1 MMKKSLLAKIQIF
14 LVLLIGSVGFSQ
26 QAVEAKGSGLNKTDA
41 LQDAL
46 RNAVSQAVGV
56 SLRSETRVENYMVIS
71 DAIASNTSGYIKK
84 YTVTKEVPFPDRF
97 EVTIQ
102 AEVTT
107 NSLEADF
114 KLLSKTI
121 GGVRFLVMVDPS
133 VQNETEKKDLQI
145 AVDRI
150 NSFLAERSYRYV
162 DQSRLK
168 TLQAERSNLLQ
179 ESNAQLSYAQQ
190 LAVLSNAQFII
201 LVSQLTTSEVKGAFD
216 IPQGRKVSFQ
226 ARAFDNCTGE
236 GLGAISLE
244 SLPKA
249 GNNSNTIQAL
259 NQAVDLNFSKL
270 IGMVTGYIGSWVNS
284 GTPYEIRFYNSGTF
298 RDLRTL
304 RAKLKADKNFGGDL
318 EIVSANN
325 YTKLVCTYKDRA
337 DDLADKILDYAD
349 EIPTLKKQLIDVK
362 MIYGRQ
368 INFAPQ
374 SYIIPN
380 LIKPTQQ

>member
-1 MMKKSLLAKIQIF
+1 MNRRII
-14 LVLLIGSVGFSQ
+14 LVLLFFITTISFSQ
-26 QAVEAKGSGLNKTDA
+26 QAIESKGTGLNRADA

-56 SLRSETRVENYMVIS
+56 SLRSETRVENYMIIS

-84 YTVTKEVPFPDRF
+84 YNILKEIPFPDRF
-97 EVTIQ
+97 EITIQ

-121 GGVRFLVMVDPS
+121 GGVRFLVTVDPS
-133 VQNETEKKDLQI
+133 VQNENEKKELQL
-145 AVDRI
+145 AVDKI
-150 NSFLAERSYRYV
+150 NGFLAERSYRYV

-168 TLQAERSNLLQ
+168 TLQNERSNLMQ
-179 ESNAQLSYAQQ
+179 DSNASLSYAQQ

-216 IPQGRKVSFQ
+216 IVQGKKVGFQ

-236 GLGAISLE
+236 GLGTITLE
-244 SLPKA
+244 SLPKS
-249 GNNSNTIQAL
+249 GTTTNTTQAI

-270 IGMVTGYIGSWVNS
+270 IGMFTSYMGNWVNS
-284 GTPYEIRFYNSGTF
+284 GTPYELRFYNSGSF

-304 RAKLKADKNFGGDL
+304 RSKLKADKSFGGDL

-325 YTKLVCTYKDRA
+325 YTKLICTYKDKA
-337 DDLADKILDYAD
+337 DELADKILDYAD

-380 LIKPTQQ
+380 LVKPIQQ

>member
-1 MMKKSLLAKIQIF
+1 MKYKVLILF
-14 LVLLIGSVGFSQ
+14 LMVTHFNFSQ
-26 QAVEAKGSGLNKTDA
+26 QAVEAKGTGLNRTDA

-56 SLRSETRVENYMVIS
+56 NLRSETRVENYMIIS

-84 YTVTKEVPFPDRF
+84 YNILKEIPFPDRF
-97 EVTIQ
+97 EITIQ

-121 GGVRFLVMVDPS
+121 GGVRFLVTVDPS
-133 VQNETEKKDLQI
+133 VQNENEKKDLQL
-145 AVDRI
+145 AVDKI

-168 TLQAERSNLLQ
+168 TLQNERSNLMQ
-179 ESNAQLSYAQQ
+179 DSNSQLSYAQQ
-190 LAVLSNAQFII
+190 LAVLTNAQFII

-216 IPQGRKVSFQ
+216 IVQGKKVGFQ

-236 GLGAISLE
+236 GLGTITLE
-244 SLPKA
+244 SIPKS
-249 GNNSNTIQAL
+249 GTTTSTSQAI

-270 IGMVTGYIGSWVNS
+270 IGMFSSYIGNWINS
-284 GTPYEIRFYNSGTF
+284 GTPYELRFYNSGSF

-304 RAKLKADKNFGGDL
+304 RTKLKADKSFGGDL

-325 YTKLVCTYKDRA
+325 YTKLICTYKDKA
-337 DDLADKILDYAD
+337 DELADKILDYAD
-349 EIPTLKKQLIDVK
+349 EIPTLKKQLLDVK

-380 LIKPTQQ
+380 LVKPVQQ

>member
-1 MMKKSLLAKIQIF
+1 MNLNLIKKCSFFI
-14 LVLLIGSVGFSQ
+14 VLFVANVAFSQ
-26 QAVEAKGSGLNKTDA
+26 QPVEAKGVGLNRADA

-46 RNAVSQAVGV
+46 RNAITQSIGV
-56 SLRSETRVENYMVIS
+56 SVRAETKVENFMVIS

-84 YTVTKEVPFPDRF
+84 YSILKEIPFPERF
-97 EVTIQ
+97 EITVQ

-121 GGVRFLVMVDPS
+121 GGVRFLVMVDPA
-133 VQNETEKKDLQI
+133 VQKENDKKDLQL
-145 AVDRI
+145 AVDKI
-150 NSFLAERSYRYV
+150 NSYLAERSYRYV

-168 TLQAERSNLLQ
+168 SIQNEQRNLLQ
-179 ESNAQLSYAQQ
+179 ASNNDISYAQQ

-201 LVSQLTTSEVKGAFD
+201 LVSQLTSGEIKGAFD
-216 IPQGRKVSFQ
+216 IVKGKKVSLQ
-226 ARAFDNCTGE
+226 ARAIDNCTGE
-236 GLGAISLE
+236 GLGTTSLE
-244 SLPKA
+244 SVPNK
-249 GNNSNTIQAL
+249 GNSEDISTAL
-259 NQAVDLNFSKL
+259 NNAIESGFPKL
-270 IGMVTGYIGSWVNS
+270 MSMFGSYIGNWVNQ

-304 RAKLKADKNFGGDL
+304 RNKLKADKNFGGDF

-325 YTKLVCTYKDRA
+325 YTKLVCTYKERA
-337 DDLADKILDYAD
+337 DELADKILDYAD

-380 LIKPTQQ
+380 LIEPIQQ

>member
-1 MMKKSLLAKIQIF
+1 MKYKVLILF
-14 LVLLIGSVGFSQ
+14 LMVTHFNFSQ
-26 QAVEAKGSGLNKTDA
+26 QAVEAKGTGLNRTDA

-56 SLRSETRVENYMVIS
+56 NLRSETRVENYMIIS

-84 YTVTKEVPFPDRF
+84 YNILKEIPFPDRF
-97 EVTIQ
+97 EITIQ

-121 GGVRFLVMVDPS
+121 GGVRFLVTVDPS
-133 VQNETEKKDLQI
+133 VQNENEKKDLQL
-145 AVDRI
+145 AVDKI

-168 TLQAERSNLLQ
+168 TLQNERSNLMQ
-179 ESNAQLSYAQQ
+179 DSNPQLSYAQQ
-190 LAVLSNAQFII
+190 LAVLTNAQFII

-216 IPQGRKVSFQ
+216 IVQGKKVGFQ

-236 GLGAISLE
+236 GLGTITLE
-244 SLPKA
+244 SIPKS
-249 GNNSNTIQAL
+249 GTTTSTSQAI

-270 IGMVTGYIGSWVNS
+270 IGMFSSYIGNWINS
-284 GTPYEIRFYNSGTF
+284 GTPYELRFYNSGSF

-304 RAKLKADKNFGGDL
+304 RTKLKADKSFGGDL

-325 YTKLVCTYKDRA
+325 YTKLICTYKDKA
-337 DDLADKILDYAD
+337 DELADKILDYAD
-349 EIPTLKKQLIDVK
+349 EIPTLKKQLLDVK

-380 LIKPTQQ
+380 LVKPVQQ

>member
-1 MMKKSLLAKIQIF
+1 MNNSILAKIKFLLFIF
-14 LVLLIGSVGFSQ
+14 ISTAAFSQ
-26 QAVEAKGSGLNKTDA
+26 QAVEAKGSGLNKADA

-56 SLRSETRVENYMVIS
+56 SLRSETRVENFMVIS

-84 YTVTKEVPFPDRF
+84 YSVTKEVPFPDRF
-97 EVTIQ
+97 EVTVQ

-168 TLQAERSNLLQ
+168 TLQTERSNLLQ

-216 IPQGRKVSFQ
+216 ISQGKKVSFQ

-236 GLGAISLE
+236 GLGSISLE

-249 GNNSNTIQAL
+249 GNSSNTVQAL

-270 IGMVTGYIGSWVNS
+270 IAMVTGYIGSWVNS

-304 RAKLKADKNFGGDL
+304 RTKLKADKNFGGDL

-325 YTKLVCTYKDRA
+325 YTKLVCTYKNHA

-349 EIPTLKKQLIDVK
+349 EIPALQKQLIDVK

-374 SYIIPN
+374 SFIIPN
-380 LIKPTQQ
+380 LLKPAQQ

>member
-1 MMKKSLLAKIQIF
+1 MRKFILFTVAILSLSFNAQNL
-14 LVLLIGSVGFSQ
+14 
-26 QAVEAKGSGLNKTDA
+26 VEAKGTGLNRQDA

-46 RNAVSQAVGV
+46 RNAISQAVGV
-56 SLRSETRVENYMVIS
+56 NLRSETRVENFMIIS

-84 YTVTKEVPFPDRF
+84 YSILREVPFPDRF
-97 EVTIQ
+97 EVTVQ
-102 AEVTT
+102 ADVTV

-114 KLLSKTI
+114 KLLAKTI
-121 GGVRFLVMVDPS
+121 GGVRFLVMVDPT
-133 VQNETEKKDLQI
+133 VKDETQKRDLQI

-150 NSFLAERSYRYV
+150 NGFLAEKSYRYV

-168 TLQAERSNLLQ
+168 SLQSERSNLLQ
-179 ESNAQLSYAQQ
+179 DSKNDISYAQQ

-201 LVSQLTTSEVKGAFD
+201 LVSQLTVGEVLGRFD
-216 IPQGRKVSFQ
+216 IVQGKKVSFQ

-236 GLGAISLE
+236 GLGSITLE
-244 SLPKA
+244 SLPLA
-249 GNNSNTIQAL
+249 GNLNQTQAI
-259 NQAVDLNFSKL
+259 NQAVEANFSNL
-270 IGMVTGYIGSWVNS
+270 MRMFTAYMGSWVNN

-304 RAKLKADKNFGGDL
+304 RNKLKADKNFGGDF

-325 YTKLVCTYKDRA
+325 YTKLICTYKDRA
-337 DDLADKILDYAD
+337 DELADKILDYAD
-349 EIPTLKKQLIDVK
+349 EIPALKKQLIDVK

-374 SYIIPN
+374 NYIIPN
-380 LIKPTQQ
+380 LIKPIEN

>member
-1 MMKKSLLAKIQIF
+1 MKNSSLKRIAVLTF
-14 LVLLIGSVGFSQ
+14 LFLSTVNYSQ
-26 QAVEAKGSGLNKTDA
+26 QNVESKGTGLNRSDA

-46 RNAVSQAVGV
+46 RNAISQAVGV
-56 SLRSETRVENYMVIS
+56 SLRSETRVENFMIIS

-84 YTVTKEVPFPDRF
+84 YTILKEIPFPDRV
-97 EVTIQ
+97 EITVQ

-107 NSLEADF
+107 NSLDADF

-121 GGVRFLVMVDPS
+121 GGVRFLVMVDPE
-133 VQNETEKKDLQI
+133 VQNEKEKKELQL

-150 NSFLAERSYRYV
+150 NGFLAERAYRYV

-168 TLQAERSNLLQ
+168 SLQNERSNLLQ
-179 ESNAQLSYAQQ
+179 ASNNQLTYVQQ

-201 LVSQLTTSEVKGAFD
+201 LVSQLTSGEVKGAFD
-216 IPQGRKVSFQ
+216 IVQGKKVGFQ
-226 ARAFDNCTGE
+226 ARAFDNCTSE
-236 GLGAISLE
+236 GLGTIILE
-244 SLPKA
+244 STPTK
-249 GNNSNTIQAL
+249 GTTENVSQAI
-259 NQAVDLNFSKL
+259 NQAVDLNFPKL
-270 IGMVTGYIGSWVNS
+270 MGMFTSYIGNWVNN

-304 RAKLKADKNFGGDL
+304 RNKLKSDKSFGGDF

-337 DDLADKILDYAD
+337 DELADKILDYAD
-349 EIPTLKKQLIDVK
+349 EIPALKKQLIDVK

-380 LIKPTQQ
+380 LIQPIQQ

>member
-1 MMKKSLLAKIQIF
+1 MNRRII
-14 LVLLIGSVGFSQ
+14 LVLLFFITTISFSQ
-26 QAVEAKGSGLNKTDA
+26 QAIESKGTGLNRADA

-56 SLRSETRVENYMVIS
+56 SLRSETRVENYMIIS

-84 YTVTKEVPFPDRF
+84 YNILKEIPFPDRF
-97 EVTIQ
+97 EITIQ

-121 GGVRFLVMVDPS
+121 GGVRFLVTVDPS
-133 VQNETEKKDLQI
+133 VQNENEKKELQL
-145 AVDRI
+145 AVDKI
-150 NSFLAERSYRYV
+150 NGFLAERSYRYV

-168 TLQAERSNLLQ
+168 TLQNERSNLMQ
-179 ESNAQLSYAQQ
+179 DSNASLSYAQQ

-216 IPQGRKVSFQ
+216 IVQGKKVGFQ

-236 GLGAISLE
+236 GLGTITLE
-244 SLPKA
+244 SLPKS
-249 GNNSNTIQAL
+249 GTTTNTTQAI

-270 IGMVTGYIGSWVNS
+270 IGMFTSYMGNWVNS
-284 GTPYEIRFYNSGTF
+284 GTPYELRFYNSGSF

-304 RAKLKADKNFGGDL
+304 RTKLKADKSFGGDL

-325 YTKLVCTYKDRA
+325 YTKLICTYKDKA
-337 DDLADKILDYAD
+337 DELADKILDYAD

-380 LIKPTQQ
+380 LVKPIQQ

>member
-1 MMKKSLLAKIQIF
+1 MNRRII
-14 LVLLIGSVGFSQ
+14 LVLLFFITTISFSQ
-26 QAVEAKGSGLNKTDA
+26 QTVESKGTGLNRADA

-56 SLRSETRVENYMVIS
+56 SLRSETRVENYMIIS

-84 YTVTKEVPFPDRF
+84 YNILKEIPFPDRF
-97 EVTIQ
+97 EITIQ

-121 GGVRFLVMVDPS
+121 GGVRFLVTVDPS
-133 VQNETEKKDLQI
+133 VQNENEKKELQL
-145 AVDRI
+145 AVDKI
-150 NSFLAERSYRYV
+150 NGFLAERSYRYV

-168 TLQAERSNLLQ
+168 TLQNERSNLMQ
-179 ESNAQLSYAQQ
+179 DSNASLSYVQQ

-216 IPQGRKVSFQ
+216 IVQGKKVGFQ

-236 GLGAISLE
+236 GLGTITLE
-244 SLPKA
+244 SLPKS
-249 GNNSNTIQAL
+249 GTTTNTTQAI

-270 IGMVTGYIGSWVNS
+270 IGMFTGYIGNWVNS
-284 GTPYEIRFYNSGTF
+284 GTPYELRFYNSGSF

-304 RAKLKADKNFGGDL
+304 RTKLKADKSFGGDL

-325 YTKLVCTYKDRA
+325 YTKLICTYKDKA
-337 DDLADKILDYAD
+337 DELADKILDYAD

-380 LIKPTQQ
+380 LVKPIQQ

>member
-1 MMKKSLLAKIQIF
+1 MNRRII
-14 LVLLIGSVGFSQ
+14 LVLLFFITTISFSQ
-26 QAVEAKGSGLNKTDA
+26 QAIESKGTGLNRADA

-56 SLRSETRVENYMVIS
+56 SLRSETRVENYMIIS

-84 YTVTKEVPFPDRF
+84 YNILKEIPFPDRF
-97 EVTIQ
+97 EITIQ

-121 GGVRFLVMVDPS
+121 GGVRFLVTVDPS
-133 VQNETEKKDLQI
+133 VQNENEKKELQL
-145 AVDRI
+145 AVDKI
-150 NSFLAERSYRYV
+150 NGFLAERSYRYV

-168 TLQAERSNLLQ
+168 TLQNERSNLMQ
-179 ESNAQLSYAQQ
+179 DSNASLSYAQQ

-216 IPQGRKVSFQ
+216 IVQGKKVGFQ

-236 GLGAISLE
+236 GLGTITLE
-244 SLPKA
+244 SLPKS
-249 GNNSNTIQAL
+249 GTTTNTTQAI

-270 IGMVTGYIGSWVNS
+270 IGMFTSYIGNWVNS
-284 GTPYEIRFYNSGTF
+284 GTPYELRFYNSGSF

-304 RAKLKADKNFGGDL
+304 RSKLKADKSFGGDL

-325 YTKLVCTYKDRA
+325 YTKLICTYKDKA
-337 DDLADKILDYAD
+337 DELADKILDYAD

-380 LIKPTQQ
+380 LVKPIQQ

>member
-1 MMKKSLLAKIQIF
+1 MNRRII
-14 LVLLIGSVGFSQ
+14 LVLLFFITTISFSQ
-26 QAVEAKGSGLNKTDA
+26 QAIESKGTGLNRADA

-56 SLRSETRVENYMVIS
+56 SLRSETRVENYMIIS

-84 YTVTKEVPFPDRF
+84 YNILKEIPFPDRF
-97 EVTIQ
+97 EITIQ

-121 GGVRFLVMVDPS
+121 GGVRFLVTVDPS
-133 VQNETEKKDLQI
+133 VQNENEKKELQL
-145 AVDRI
+145 AVDKI
-150 NSFLAERSYRYV
+150 NGFLAERSYRYV

-168 TLQAERSNLLQ
+168 TLQNERSNLMQ
-179 ESNAQLSYAQQ
+179 DSNASLSYAQQ

-216 IPQGRKVSFQ
+216 IVQGKKVGFQ

-236 GLGAISLE
+236 GLGTITLE
-244 SLPKA
+244 SLPKS
-249 GNNSNTIQAL
+249 GTTTNTTQAI

-270 IGMVTGYIGSWVNS
+270 IGMFTSYIGNWVNS
-284 GTPYEIRFYNSGTF
+284 GTPYELRFYNSGSF

-304 RAKLKADKNFGGDL
+304 RTKLKADKSFGGDL

-325 YTKLVCTYKDRA
+325 YTKLICTYKDKA
-337 DDLADKILDYAD
+337 DELADKILDYAD

-380 LIKPTQQ
+380 LVKPIQQ

>member
-1 MMKKSLLAKIQIF
+1 MNNSILAKIKFLLFIF
-14 LVLLIGSVGFSQ
+14 ISTAAFSQ
-26 QAVEAKGSGLNKTDA
+26 QAVEAKGSGLNKADA

-56 SLRSETRVENYMVIS
+56 SLRSETRVENFMVIS

-84 YTVTKEVPFPDRF
+84 YSVTKEVPFPDRF
-97 EVTIQ
+97 EVTVQ

-168 TLQAERSNLLQ
+168 TLQTERSNLLQ

-216 IPQGRKVSFQ
+216 ISQGKKVSFQ

-236 GLGAISLE
+236 GLGSISLE

-249 GNNSNTIQAL
+249 GNSSNTVQAL

-270 IGMVTGYIGSWVNS
+270 IAMVTGYIGSWVNS

-304 RAKLKADKNFGGDL
+304 RTKLKADKNFGGDL

-325 YTKLVCTYKDRA
+325 YTKLVCTYKNRA

-349 EIPTLKKQLIDVK
+349 EIPALQKQLIDVK

-374 SYIIPN
+374 SFIIPN
-380 LIKPTQQ
+380 LLKPAQQ

>member
-1 MMKKSLLAKIQIF
+1 MKTIVLKSLS
-14 LVLLIGSVGFSQ
+14 LVTLLLYATFSYSQ
-26 QAVEAKGSGLNKTDA
+26 QAVESKGTGLNRTDA

-46 RNAVSQAVGV
+46 RNAISQAVGV
-56 SLRSETRVENYMVIS
+56 SLRSETRVENFMIIS

-84 YTVTKEVPFPDRF
+84 YTILKEIPFPDRF
-97 EVTIQ
+97 EITIQ
-102 AEVTT
+102 ADVTT

-121 GGVRFLVMVDPS
+121 GGVRFLVMVDPA
-133 VQNETEKKDLQI
+133 VQNENERKDLQF

-150 NSFLAERSYRYV
+150 NGFLAERAYRYV

-168 TLQAERSNLLQ
+168 SIQNERRNLL
-179 ESNAQLSYAQQ
+179 EDSNKQLSYAQQ

-201 LVSQLTTSEVKGAFD
+201 LVSQLTNGEVKGAFD
-216 IPQGRKVSFQ
+216 IVQGKKVAFQ

-236 GLGAISLE
+236 GLGTISLE
-244 SLPKA
+244 SIPKT
-249 GNNSNTIQAL
+249 GNTANITQAI
-259 NQAVDLNFSKL
+259 NQAVDLNFPKL
-270 IGMVTGYIGSWVNS
+270 MSMFASYIGNWVNN

-304 RAKLKADKNFGGDL
+304 RNKLKLDKNFGGDF
-318 EIVSANN
+318 EIVAANN
-325 YTKLVCTYKDRA
+325 YTKLICTYKERSDE
-337 DDLADKILDYAD
+337 LADKILDYAD
-349 EIPTLKKQLIDVK
+349 EIPALKKQLIDVK

-374 SYIIPN
+374 SFVIPN
-380 LIKPTQQ
+380 LLKPIQQ

>member
-1 MMKKSLLAKIQIF
+1 
-14 LVLLIGSVGFSQ
+14 
-26 QAVEAKGSGLNKTDA
+26 
-41 LQDAL
+41 
-46 RNAVSQAVGV
+46 
-56 SLRSETRVENYMVIS
+56 LRSETRVENYMIIS

-84 YTVTKEVPFPDRF
+84 YNILKEIPFPDRF
-97 EVTIQ
+97 EITIQ

-121 GGVRFLVMVDPS
+121 GGVRFLVTVDPS
-133 VQNETEKKDLQI
+133 VQNENEKKELQL
-145 AVDRI
+145 AVDKI
-150 NSFLAERSYRYV
+150 NGFLAERSYRYV

-168 TLQAERSNLLQ
+168 TLQNERSNLMQ
-179 ESNAQLSYAQQ
+179 DSNASLSYAQQ

-216 IPQGRKVSFQ
+216 IVQGKKVGFQ

-236 GLGAISLE
+236 GLGTITLE
-244 SLPKA
+244 SLPKS
-249 GNNSNTIQAL
+249 GTTTNTTQAI

-270 IGMVTGYIGSWVNS
+270 IGMFTSYMGNWVNS
-284 GTPYEIRFYNSGTF
+284 GTPYELRFYNSGSF

-304 RAKLKADKNFGGDL
+304 RTKLKADKSFGGDL

-325 YTKLVCTYKDRA
+325 YTKLICTYKDKA
-337 DDLADKILDYAD
+337 DELADKILDYAD

-380 LIKPTQQ
+380 LVKPIQQ

>member
-1 MMKKSLLAKIQIF
+1 MVTHF
-14 LVLLIGSVGFSQ
+14 NFSQ
-26 QAVEAKGSGLNKTDA
+26 QAVEAKGTGLNRTDA

-56 SLRSETRVENYMVIS
+56 NLRSETRVENYMIIS

-84 YTVTKEVPFPDRF
+84 YNILKEIPFPDRF
-97 EVTIQ
+97 EITIQ

-121 GGVRFLVMVDPS
+121 GGVRFLVTVDPS
-133 VQNETEKKDLQI
+133 VQNENEKKDLQL
-145 AVDRI
+145 AVDKI

-168 TLQAERSNLLQ
+168 TLQNERSNLMQ
-179 ESNAQLSYAQQ
+179 DSNSQLSYAQQ
-190 LAVLSNAQFII
+190 LAVLTNAQFII

-216 IPQGRKVSFQ
+216 IVQGKKVGFQ

-236 GLGAISLE
+236 GLGTVTLE
-244 SLPKA
+244 SIPKS
-249 GNNSNTIQAL
+249 GTTTSTSQAI

-270 IGMVTGYIGSWVNS
+270 IGMFSSYIGNWINS
-284 GTPYEIRFYNSGTF
+284 GTPYELRFYNSGSF

-304 RAKLKADKNFGGDL
+304 RTKLKADKSFGGDL

-325 YTKLVCTYKDRA
+325 YTKLICTYKDKA
-337 DDLADKILDYAD
+337 DELADKILDYAD
-349 EIPTLKKQLIDVK
+349 EIPTLKKQLLDVK

-380 LIKPTQQ
+380 LVKPVQQ

>member
-1 MMKKSLLAKIQIF
+1 MNRRIL
-14 LVLLIGSVGFSQ
+14 LVLLFFITTISFSQ
-26 QAVEAKGSGLNKTDA
+26 QAIESKGTGLNRADA

-56 SLRSETRVENYMVIS
+56 SLRSETRVENYMIIS

-84 YTVTKEVPFPDRF
+84 YNILKEIPFPDRF
-97 EVTIQ
+97 EITIQ

-121 GGVRFLVMVDPS
+121 GGVRFLVTVDPS
-133 VQNETEKKDLQI
+133 VQNENEKKELQL
-145 AVDRI
+145 AVDKI
-150 NSFLAERSYRYV
+150 NGFLAERSYRYV

-168 TLQAERSNLLQ
+168 TLQNERSNLMQ
-179 ESNAQLSYAQQ
+179 DSNASLSYAQQ

-216 IPQGRKVSFQ
+216 IVQGKKVGFQ

-236 GLGAISLE
+236 GLGTITLE
-244 SLPKA
+244 SLPKS
-249 GNNSNTIQAL
+249 GTTTNTTQAI

-270 IGMVTGYIGSWVNS
+270 IGMFTSYMGNWVNS
-284 GTPYEIRFYNSGTF
+284 GTPYELRFYNSGSF

-304 RAKLKADKNFGGDL
+304 RTKLKADKSFGGDL

-325 YTKLVCTYKDRA
+325 YTKLICTYKDKA
-337 DDLADKILDYAD
+337 DELADKILDYAD

-380 LIKPTQQ
+380 LVKPIQQ

>member
-1 MMKKSLLAKIQIF
+1 MKYKVLILF
-14 LVLLIGSVGFSQ
+14 LMVTHFNFSQ
-26 QAVEAKGSGLNKTDA
+26 QAVEAKGTGLNRTDA

-56 SLRSETRVENYMVIS
+56 NLRSETRVENYMIIS

-84 YTVTKEVPFPDRF
+84 YNILKEIPFPDRF
-97 EVTIQ
+97 EITIQ

-121 GGVRFLVMVDPS
+121 GGVRFLVTVDPS
-133 VQNETEKKDLQI
+133 VQNENEKKDLQL
-145 AVDRI
+145 AVDKI

-168 TLQAERSNLLQ
+168 TLQNERSNLMQ
-179 ESNAQLSYAQQ
+179 DSNPQLSYAQQ
-190 LAVLSNAQFII
+190 LAVLTNAQFII

-216 IPQGRKVSFQ
+216 IVQGKKVGFQ

-236 GLGAISLE
+236 GLGTITLE
-244 SLPKA
+244 SIPKS
-249 GNNSNTIQAL
+249 GTTTSTSQAI

-270 IGMVTGYIGSWVNS
+270 IGMFSSYIGNWINS
-284 GTPYEIRFYNSGTF
+284 GTPYELRFYNSGSF

-304 RAKLKADKNFGGDL
+304 RTKLKADQSFGGDL

-325 YTKLVCTYKDRA
+325 YTKLICTYKDKA
-337 DDLADKILDYAD
+337 DELADKILDYAD
-349 EIPTLKKQLIDVK
+349 EIPTLKKQLLDVK

-380 LIKPTQQ
+380 LVKPVQQ

>member
-1 MMKKSLLAKIQIF
+1 MNRRII
-14 LVLLIGSVGFSQ
+14 LVLLFFITTISFSQ
-26 QAVEAKGSGLNKTDA
+26 QTVESKGTGLNRADA

-46 RNAVSQAVGV
+46 RNAISQAVGV
-56 SLRSETRVENYMVIS
+56 SLRSETRVENYMIIS

-84 YTVTKEVPFPDRF
+84 YNILKEIPFPDRF
-97 EVTIQ
+97 EITIQ

-121 GGVRFLVMVDPS
+121 GGVRFLVTVDPS
-133 VQNETEKKDLQI
+133 VQNENEKKELQL
-145 AVDRI
+145 AVDKI
-150 NSFLAERSYRYV
+150 NGFLAERSYRYV

-168 TLQAERSNLLQ
+168 TLQNERSNLMQ
-179 ESNAQLSYAQQ
+179 DSNASLSYAQQ

-216 IPQGRKVSFQ
+216 IVQGKKVGFQ

-236 GLGAISLE
+236 GLGTITLE
-244 SLPKA
+244 SLPKS
-249 GNNSNTIQAL
+249 GTTTNTSQAI

-270 IGMVTGYIGSWVNS
+270 IGMFTSYIGNWINS
-284 GTPYEIRFYNSGTF
+284 GTPYELRFYNSGSF

-304 RAKLKADKNFGGDL
+304 RTKLKADKNFGGDL

-325 YTKLVCTYKDRA
+325 YTKLICTYKDKA
-337 DDLADKILDYAD
+337 DELADKILDYAD

-380 LIKPTQQ
+380 LVKPIQQ

>member
-1 MMKKSLLAKIQIF
+1 MNNSILAKIKFLLFIF
-14 LVLLIGSVGFSQ
+14 ISTAAFSQ
-26 QAVEAKGSGLNKTDA
+26 QAVEAKGSGLNKADA

-56 SLRSETRVENYMVIS
+56 SLRSETRVENFMVIS

-97 EVTIQ
+97 EVTVQ

-168 TLQAERSNLLQ
+168 TLQTERSNLLQ

-216 IPQGRKVSFQ
+216 ISQGKKVSFQ

-236 GLGAISLE
+236 GLGSISLE
-244 SLPKA
+244 SLPRT
-249 GNNSNTIQAL
+249 GTNTNTTQAL

-270 IGMVTGYIGSWVNS
+270 ISMVTGYIGSWVNS

-325 YTKLVCTYKDRA
+325 YTKLICNYKNRA

-349 EIPTLKKQLIDVK
+349 EIPALQKQLIDVK

-374 SYIIPN
+374 SFIIPN
-380 LIKPTQQ
+380 LLKPAQQ